1 MMWDSETID
10 RLRADTP
17 GCEAILHFDNAGA
30 SLMPAPVFDAVVSH
44 LELERAVGG
53 YAAEQRAAPA
63 LRALY
68 DNLARLLRVSP
79 SEIAFAESA
88 TRAWDMAFYALP
100 LVEGDRILTHSSE
113 YVSNYLALL
122 QLSRRRGVIVDVAP
136 SDSSGQVDIDE
147 LRRRITPRTRLL
159 AITHV
164 PTHGGLVNPA
174 GEIGKLAREFG
185 LLYLLDACQSAGQM
199 DLEVPAIGCHMLS
212 GTGRK
217 FLRGPRGTGF
227 LYVADGIVDMLDPPF
242 VDLRSARWVA
252 TDGFEYASGARRFE
266 AWESSMALRLGL
278 SAAVGYAL
286 KVGLPSIEERVRR
299 LAEQLRGE
307 LAELHGVAVRDE
319 GVRKSGIVTFE
330 VESVSAN
337 GVARALADSC
347 INISVSPLEH
357 ARLDFNRRGIAELA
371 RASVHYFNTEAE
383 IERFCRAV
391 AGCRPGVT
399 ATAPGGSGS
408 FQP

>member
-1 MMWDSETID
+1 
-10 RLRADTP
+10 
-17 GCEAILHFDNAGA
+17 
-30 SLMPAPVFDAVVSH
+30 
-44 LELERAVGG
+44 
-53 YAAEQRAAPA
+53 
-63 LRALY
+63 
-68 DNLARLLRVSP
+68 
-79 SEIAFAESA
+79 
-88 TRAWDMAFYALP
+88 
-100 LVEGDRILTHSSE
+100 
-113 YVSNYLALL
+113 
-122 QLSRRRGVIVDVAP
+122 
-136 SDSSGQVDIDE
+136 
-147 LRRRITPRTRLL
+147 
-159 AITHV
+159 
-164 PTHGGLVNPA
+164 
-174 GEIGKLAREFG
+174 
-185 LLYLLDACQSAGQM
+185 
-199 DLEVPAIGCHMLS
+199 
-212 GTGRK
+212 
-217 FLRGPRGTGF
+217 
-227 LYVADGIVDMLDPPF
+227 
-242 VDLRSARWVA
+242 
-252 TDGFEYASGARRFE
+252 
-266 AWESSMALRLGL
+266 MALRLGL
-278 SAAVGYAL
+278 SAAIGYAL
-286 KVGLPSIEERVRR
+286 KVGLPPIEERVRR